1 MIYIKTI
8 YIVVK
13 NYKNSRRTLSFVE
26 YQRTRTIILFHPL
39 TTLSWP
45 LLWRHNG
52 GECVSNHQ
60 PRNCL
65 LNRYSGADQRK
76 HQSSASLAFVRGIH
90 RRPVNSPHKGQWRG
104 KCFHLMTASCIMA
117 SCHGYAFG
125 ITTPLLWESSS
136 RRWFTI
142 TTRTYNVFFV
152 VNLNKIKKNSWVS
165 DLRRKTLMW
174 LYCIGV
180 LQGCHIVPH
189 VYSSLNWI
197 TIGLDKGL
205 YDIEPLSKPMMITHE
220 SQSKS
225 QISTKILE
233 INQPLTKL
241 YLIIR
246 SCKGVYWFLS
256 VHPSPASCVRS
267 VAPTVLVGS
276 ISYLYIL
283 SSDFRRCVACKVS
296 FKIWIFGN
304 FLKCVTL
311 TLSY

>member
-1 MIYIKTI
+1 MAANASQITSLAIVYSIVIRALIKENIKAPRHWPLCGEFTGDRWI
-8 YIVVK
+8 PRTKASDAENVSIWWRHHASWRHAMV
-13 NYKNSRRTLSFVE
+13 TLSA
-26 YQRTRTIILFHPL
+26 LLPL
-39 TTLSWP
+39 CYGNP
-45 LLWRHNG
+45 RVG
-52 GECVSNHQ
+52 GGLPSQ
-60 PRNCL
+60 LGP
-65 LNRYSGADQRK
+65 
-76 HQSSASLAFVRGIH
+76 
-90 RRPVNSPHKGQWRG
+90 
-104 KCFHLMTASCIMA
+104 IM
-117 SCHGYAFG
+117 F
-125 ITTPLLWESSS
+125 
-136 RRWFTI
+136 
-142 TTRTYNVFFV
+142 FFV

-225 QISTKILE
+225 QISTKIIE

-246 SCKGVYWFLS
+246 SSKGVYWFLS

-267 VAPTVLVGS
+267 VAPTCLVGS
-276 ISYLYIL
+276 ISYLHIL

-311 TLSY
+311 TLSYFDLGSDVNH